1 MKVKRNIV
9 ALLDSGKCLSAV
21 SVAQELQLSLNSVQT
36 TLSLMAKG
44 NEVDRV
50 VEKKTTGTKGR
61 QNVYLYRKRDANQE
75 IGSGV
80 VLGQQGAVPNQ
91 AESIASS

>member
-50 VEKKTTGTKGR
+50 VEKKTTGTRGR

-91 AESIASS
+91 AESIANS

>member
-1 MKVKRNIV
+1 MTIKRNIV
-9 ALLDSGKCLSAV
+9 KLLDSGVCLSAF
-21 SVAQELQLSLNSVQT
+21 SFAQELQVNLNSVNT
-36 TLSLMAKG
+36 TLSLMAKYG
-44 NEVDRV
+44 EVDRLM
-50 VEKKTTGTKGR
+50 EKKTPGTRGR

-91 AESIASS
+91 AESVASS